1 MATLAIEPRRTS
13 MRRVAAASF
22 VGSAIE
28 YYDFYIYGTAAAL
41 VFPKVFFPHLGTTM
55 ATVASM
61 ATFAAAFL
69 SRPLGAAFFGHFG
82 DRLGRKSTLIAT
94 LLIMG
99 LSTLAVGLV
108 PGAAT
113 IGMAAPLILLTLR
126 LVQGFAVGGEWAGA
140 ALLSAEYAP
149 AEARGRYGM
158 FTQMGVGSGLVM
170 SSLLFLLVNHTIGES
185 SRAFL
190 GFGWRIPFLFSA
202 VLIVIAL
209 YVRLSVAETPVFAE
223 QKARDTAGVT
233 PLVALFSNQRRE
245 VALAAGSMIGFFTLG
260 YMANAYLMSY
270 AHTHV
275 GFSPNLILS
284 VGLLG
289 GVVVVVF
296 NVLGAVLSDT
306 FGRRRVIMT
315 AFAIGVPWS
324 FVVLPLVDTG
334 NAVMFA
340 LAMVGT
346 YAVAGTAY
354 GPMAAFIPEIFG
366 TRYRYSGAGLSLNLA
381 GLVGGAVPTVV
392 AAPLQAT
399 WGVPAVGTMMA
410 AVVVVSLVCV
420 IALPETKGAALQ
432 VLSVSTMRETR
443 RSPNARVVSTTAT
456 R

>member
-1 MATLAIEPRRTS
+1 MATLSTEPRGTS
-13 MRRVAAASF
+13 MKRVALATY

-108 PGAAT
+108 PGAVT
-113 IGMAAPLILLTLR
+113 IGAAAPLILLTLR
-126 LVQGFAVGGEWAGA
+126 LVQGFAVGGEWAGS

-149 AEARGRYGM
+149 AESRGRYGM

-170 SSLLFLLVNHTIGES
+170 SSLLFLVVNQTIGEA
-185 SRAFL
+185 SRAFIEW
-190 GFGWRIPFLFSA
+190 GWRIPFLFSA

-209 YVRLSVAETPVFAE
+209 YVRLNVAETPIFAE
-223 QKARDTAGVT
+223 QRARFTAPGT
-233 PLVALFSNQRRE
+233 PLAALFANQRRE
-245 VALAAGSMIGFFTLG
+245 VLLAAGSMIGFFTLG
-260 YMANAYLMSY
+260 FMANTYLMSY

-275 GFSPNLILS
+275 GFSPKLILT

-296 NVLGAVLSDT
+296 NALSAVLCDT
-306 FGRRRVIMT
+306 FGRRRVIMI
-315 AFAIGVPWS
+315 AFAVGVPWS
-324 FVVLPLVDTG
+324 FIVLPLVDTG
-334 NAVMFA
+334 NAALFA
-340 LAMVGT
+340 LALAGT
-346 YAVAGTAY
+346 YAVAGAAY
-354 GPMAAFIPEIFG
+354 GPMAAFIPEIFA
-366 TRYRYSGAGLSLNLA
+366 TRYRYSGAGLALNLA
-381 GLVGGAVPTVV
+381 GLIGGAVPTII
-392 AAPLQAT
+392 AAPLLAT
-399 WGVPAVGTMMA
+399 LGVPAIGIMMA
-410 AVVVVSLVCV
+410 TVVVVSFLCT
-420 IALPETKGAALQ
+420 ALLPETKAVAMQGQ
-432 VLSVSTMRETR
+432 
-443 RSPNARVVSTTAT
+443 
-456 R
+456 

>member
-1 MATLAIEPRRTS
+1 MATILHESQGTP
-13 MRRVAAASF
+13 MKRVAMASF

-99 LSTLAVGLV
+99 LSTVAVGTV
-108 PGAAT
+108 PGATT
-113 IGMAAPLILLTLR
+113 IGMAAPLMLLTLR

-149 AEARGRYGM
+149 PAARGRYGM

-170 SSLLFLLVNHTIGES
+170 SSLLFLAVNKTIGES
-185 SRAFL
+185 SHAFIEW
-190 GFGWRIPFLFSA
+190 GWRIPFLFSA
-202 VLIVIAL
+202 VLVVIAL
-209 YVRLSVAETPVFAE
+209 YVRLNVAETPVFAG
-223 QKARDTAGVT
+223 QVRGSTAVT
-233 PLVALFSNQRRE
+233 PLTALLRMQRRE
-245 VALAAGSMIGFFTLG
+245 VLLAAGSMIGFFALG

-275 GFSPNLILS
+275 GFSPELILQ

-296 NVLGAVLSDT
+296 NALSAVLSDR
-306 FGRRRVIMT
+306 FGRRRVIM
-315 AFAIGVPWS
+315 AALAVGVPWT
-324 FVVLPLVDTG
+324 FVVLPLIDTG
-334 NAVMFA
+334 NAALFA
-340 LAMVGT
+340 LAMSGT
-346 YAVAGTAY
+346 YAVAASSY
-354 GPMAAFIPEIFG
+354 GPMAAFIPEIFR

-381 GLVGGAVPTVV
+381 GLVGGAVPTIV
-392 AAPLQAT
+392 AAPLLAT
-399 WGVPAVGTMMA
+399 WGTPAVGAMMA
-410 AVVVVSLVCV
+410 VVVVVSLACTS
-420 IALPETKGAALQ
+420 ALPETKGTVLQ
-432 VLSVSTMRETR
+432 
-443 RSPNARVVSTTAT
+443 
-456 R
+456 

>member
-1 MATLAIEPRRTS
+1 MATSATEVHPTS

-55 ATVASM
+55 GTVASM

-69 SRPLGAAFFGHFG
+69 SRPVGAAFFGHFG

-99 LSTLAVGLV
+99 LSTLTVGLV
-108 PGAAT
+108 PAAAT

-126 LVQGFAVGGEWAGA
+126 LVQGFAVGGEWAGS

-158 FTQMGVGSGLVM
+158 FTQMGVGSGLIM
-170 SSLLFLLVNHTIGES
+170 SSLMFLAVNSTIGETS
-185 SRAFL
+185 KAFL
-190 GFGWRIPFLFSA
+190 EWGWRIPFLFSV

-209 YVRLSVAETPVFAE
+209 YVRLNVAETPVFTE
-223 QKARDTAGVT
+223 QNARDTSHVT
-233 PLVALFSNQRRE
+233 PLAELFREQRRE
-245 VALAAGSMIGFFTLG
+245 VVLAAGSMIGFFALG

-270 AHTHV
+270 AHAHV
-275 GFSPNLILS
+275 GFSPKLILS

-296 NVLGAVLSDT
+296 NALSAVLSDT
-306 FGRRRVIMT
+306 FGRRRVIM
-315 AFAIGVPWS
+315 AALAVGVPWS
-324 FVVLPLVDTG
+324 FVVLPLIDTG
-334 NAVMFA
+334 NAALFA
-340 LAMVGT
+340 VAMSGT
-346 YAVAGTAY
+346 YAVAASSY

-366 TRYRYSGAGLSLNLA
+366 TRYRYSGAGVSLNLA
-381 GLVGGAVPTVV
+381 GLVGGAVPTII
-392 AAPLQAT
+392 AAPLLAT
-399 WGVPAVGTMMA
+399 WGVPAIGVMLA
-410 AVVVVSLVCV
+410 AVVLVSLVCTG
-420 IALPETKGAALQ
+420 ILPETKGAAL
-432 VLSVSTMRETR
+432 
-443 RSPNARVVSTTAT
+443 A
-456 R
+456 

>member
-1 MATLAIEPRRTS
+1 MATLSIESPRTS
-13 MRRVAAASF
+13 MKRVAAASF

-69 SRPLGAAFFGHFG
+69 SRPVGAAFFGHLG

-94 LLIMG
+94 MLMMG
-99 LSTLAVGLV
+99 LSTVAVGVV

-113 IGMAAPLILLTLR
+113 IGVAAPLILLTLR

-149 AEARGRYGM
+149 AQARGRYGM
-158 FTQMGVGSGLVM
+158 YTQMGVGSGLVM
-170 SSLLFLLVNHTIGES
+170 SSLLFLVVNQTIGES
-185 SRAFL
+185 SRAFIDW
-190 GFGWRIPFLFSA
+190 GWRIPFLFSA

-209 YVRLSVAETPVFAE
+209 YVRLNVAETPVFAE
-223 QKARDTAGVT
+223 QKAHDTSRVT
-233 PLVALFSNQRRE
+233 PLTALFSTQRRE
-245 VALAAGSMIGFFTLG
+245 VILAAGSMIGFFTLG

-275 GFSPNLILS
+275 GFSPTLILS

-296 NVLGAVLSDT
+296 NVLGSVLSGT
-306 FGRRRVIMT
+306 FGRRRVIIT

-334 NAVMFA
+334 NAVLFA
-340 LAMVGT
+340 LALAGT
-346 YAVAGTAY
+346 YAVAGMAY

-366 TRYRYSGAGLSLNLA
+366 TRYRYSGAAVSLNLA
-381 GLVGGAVPTVV
+381 GLVGGAVPTII
-392 AAPLQAT
+392 AGPLLAVC
-399 WGVPAVGTMMA
+399 GVPAVGAMMA
-410 AVVVVSLVCV
+410 AVVLVSVVCT
-420 IALPETKGAALQ
+420 ATLPETKGTVLQ
-432 VLSVSTMRETR
+432 S
-443 RSPNARVVSTTAT
+443 
-456 R
+456 

>member
-1 MATLAIEPRRTS
+1 MATLSTEPQRTS

-41 VFPKVFFPHLGTTM
+41 VFPKVFFPHLSTTVG
-55 ATVASM
+55 TVASM

-108 PGAAT
+108 PGAVT

-149 AEARGRYGM
+149 AQARGRYGM

-170 SSLLFLLVNHTIGES
+170 SSLLFLVVNQTVGES
-185 SRAFL
+185 SRAFIDW
-190 GFGWRIPFLFSA
+190 GWRIPFLFSA

-209 YVRLSVAETPVFAE
+209 YVRLNVAETPVFAE
-223 QKARDTAGVT
+223 QKARDTARVM
-233 PLVALFSNQRRE
+233 PLAALFRSQRRE
-245 VALAAGSMIGFFTLG
+245 VVLAAGSMIGFFTLG

-275 GFSPNLILS
+275 GFSPKLILS

-296 NVLGAVLSDT
+296 NVLGAVLSDAI
-306 FGRRRVIMT
+306 GRRRVIMT

-334 NAVMFA
+334 NAVLFA
-340 LAMVGT
+340 LAMAGT

-366 TRYRYSGAGLSLNLA
+366 TRYRYSGTGLSLNLA
-381 GLVGGAVPTVV
+381 GLVGGAVPTIV

-399 WGVPAVGTMMA
+399 WGVAAVGAMM
-410 AVVVVSLVCV
+410 AVVVVASLVCTA
-420 IALPETKGAALQ
+420 ALPETKGAALQ
-432 VLSVSTMRETR
+432 
-443 RSPNARVVSTTAT
+443 RS
-456 R
+456 

>member
-1 MATLAIEPRRTS
+1 MATLIEAKGTS
-13 MRRVAAASF
+13 MKRVAAASF

-82 DRLGRKSTLIAT
+82 DRLGRKSTLIVT
-94 LLIMG
+94 LLMMG
-99 LSTLAVGLV
+99 LSTLTVGLV
-108 PGAAT
+108 PGAAS
-113 IGMAAPLILLTLR
+113 IGLAAPLILLTLR

-149 AEARGRYGM
+149 AKARGRYGM
-158 FTQMGVGSGLVM
+158 YPQMGVGSGLVM
-170 SSLLFLLVNHTIGES
+170 SSLMFLAVNSTIGEAS
-185 SRAFL
+185 KTFL
-190 GFGWRIPFLFSA
+190 QWGWRIPFLFSA

-223 QKARDTAGVT
+223 LKASDTSRLT
-233 PLVALFSNQRRE
+233 PLAELFRKQRRE
-245 VALAAGSMIGFFTLG
+245 VMLAAGSMIGFFTLG

-275 GFSPNLILS
+275 GFSPTLILQ

-289 GVVVVVF
+289 GVIVVVF
-296 NVLGAVLSDT
+296 NALSAVLSDV
-306 FGRRRVIMT
+306 FGRRRVIM
-315 AFAIGVPWS
+315 AALAVGVPWA
-324 FVVLPLVDTG
+324 FVVLPLIDTG
-334 NAVMFA
+334 NAALFA
-340 LAMVGT
+340 LAMSGT
-346 YAVAGTAY
+346 YAVAASSY

-366 TRYRYSGAGLSLNLA
+366 TRYRYTGAGLSLNLA
-381 GLVGGAVPTVV
+381 GLVGGAVPTIV

-399 WGVPAVGTMMA
+399 WGVPAVGAMMV
-410 AVVVVSLVCV
+410 AVVLVSLVCTA
-420 IALPETKGAALQ
+420 ALPETKGVLLQ
-432 VLSVSTMRETR
+432 DR
-443 RSPNARVVSTTAT
+443 
-456 R
+456 

>member
-1 MATLAIEPRRTS
+1 MTTLTTKSQGTS
-13 MRRVAAASF
+13 MKRVAMASF

-69 SRPLGAAFFGHFG
+69 SRPVGAAFFGHFG

-99 LSTLAVGLV
+99 LSTLTVGLV

-126 LVQGFAVGGEWAGA
+126 LLQGFAVGGEWAGS

-149 AEARGRYGM
+149 AETRGRYGM

-170 SSLLFLLVNHTIGES
+170 SSLLFLAVNQTIGES
-185 SRAFL
+185 SHAFIEW
-190 GFGWRIPFLFSA
+190 GWRVPFLFSA
-202 VLIVIAL
+202 VLIAIAL
-209 YVRLSVAETPVFAE
+209 YVRLNVGETPVFAAL
-223 QKARDTAGVT
+223 KAREAAEPAR
-233 PLVALFSNQRRE
+233 PLVALLGEQRRE
-245 VALAAGSMIGFFTLG
+245 VVLAAGSMIGFFALG
-260 YMANAYLMSY
+260 YMANAYFMSY

-275 GFSPNLILS
+275 GFSPDVILA

-289 GVVVVVF
+289 GVIVVVF
-296 NVLGAVLSDT
+296 NAISSVLSDIY
-306 FGRRRVIMT
+306 GRRRVIMT
-315 AFAIGVPWS
+315 ALAVGVPWA
-324 FVVLPLVDTG
+324 FVVLPLIDSGKV
-334 NAVMFA
+334 ALFA
-340 LAMVGT
+340 LAMSGT
-346 YAVAGTAY
+346 YAIAASSY

-381 GLVGGAVPTVV
+381 GLVGGAVPTVI
-392 AAPLQAT
+392 AAPLLAT
-399 WGVPAVGTMMA
+399 WGVPAIGIMMTA
-410 AVVVVSLVCV
+410 IVLVSLVST
-420 IALPETKGAALQ
+420 ILLPETKGVALD
-432 VLSVSTMRETR
+432 
-443 RSPNARVVSTTAT
+443 
-456 R
+456 